1 MGYLF
6 SALTGKIAHFNEV
19 NRPIDNELGAK
30 IRALE
35 ESPEK
40 LLAIYTFG
48 LTQEIVS
55 AIFNPNDG
63 VFRGSTSSLTPE
75 VMKSIYNTLMDVS
88 AHTILLPGI
97 FKDEVKEKFIE
108 TLAKFTDS
116 TKEAKEADIK
126 RYSDT
131 NSSVMKVYENII
143 SLLKVRED
151 GRDCVVFGTEF
162 MRITEEIQ
170 SRLLATIFNKPN
182 K

>member
-1 MGYLF
+1 
-6 SALTGKIAHFNEV
+6 
-19 NRPIDNELGAK
+19 
-30 IRALE
+30 
-35 ESPEK
+35 
-40 LLAIYTFG
+40 
-48 LTQEIVS
+48 
-55 AIFNPNDG
+55 
-63 VFRGSTSSLTPE
+63 
-75 VMKSIYNTLMDVS
+75 MDVS